1 MPTTLAVVLIM
12 SSHLS
17 SNYHVNSFSPQLIR
31 SSGGSIISSRKITQQ
46 SHVQL
51 FGKRSLV
58 PTESDMEDS
67 QLVSVPLVIDTQSK
81 VTDDII
87 STEESGVT
95 NTTTTTI
102 TTLDDT
108 NESNNS
114 LLKKLFLGIEP
125 TPDVI
130 AIATIYF
137 VEGALGI
144 ARLAQT
150 FLLKDELHLGPAE
163 MSAIMGVLA
172 LPWTIKPLYGFLSD
186 GFPIFGYRRRS
197 YLVLVGIVGFL
208 SYSFLAW
215 GGTGDDI
222 DTNSMALTGIVITLL
237 LSSAS
242 IAFADVVAD
251 GIVVQKTRDASI
263 NDRDSA
269 IAGGLQSV
277 CWGSAS
283 IGGLISAY
291 FSGSLLETMS
301 PRDVFGIASVLPLA
315 VAAISFLIDEKPIAK
330 TTTEVVLNTNGSN
343 GLAPLENEQSSLNG
357 NDITLDEDVDTMSSV
372 QEQISSLWG
381 ALSQPSI
388 YKPVLFIFFWHATP
402 SSDGASLYFLTNE
415 IGLGPEFLG
424 RVRVVTAI
432 SSLFG
437 VWLYNQ
443 YLRTVPIKSVLL
455 WTTLIS
461 VPLGLT
467 QLLLIS
473 HYNRIIGIPDG
484 AFVFGDDAV
493 LSILGKKLCKWER

>member
-1 MPTTLAVVLIM
+1 MNSLATLAVVLI
-12 SSHLS
+12 STSHLS
-17 SNYHVNSFSPQLIR
+17 LNYHVNSFSPQMIR
-31 SSGGSIISSRKITQQ
+31 SSGSSIISSGKITQQ

-81 VTDDII
+81 VTGDVI
-87 STEESGVT
+87 SREESGVT
-95 NTTTTTI
+95 DTTI
-102 TTLDDT
+102 TTLDDV

-114 LLKKLFLGIEP
+114 LLKKIFLGIEP

-186 GFPIFGYRRRS
+186 GFPILGYRRRS

-222 DTNSMALTGIVITLL
+222 NTNGMALTGIVINLL

-263 NDRDSA
+263 NGGNPA

-277 CWGSAS
+277 CW
-283 IGGLISAY
+283 
-291 FSGSLLETMS
+291 
-301 PRDVFGIASVLPLA
+301 
-315 VAAISFLIDEKPIAK
+315 
-330 TTTEVVLNTNGSN
+330 
-343 GLAPLENEQSSLNG
+343 
-357 NDITLDEDVDTMSSV
+357 V
-372 QEQISSLWG
+372 QLQ
-381 ALSQPSI
+381 
-388 YKPVLFIFFWHATP
+388 
-402 SSDGASLYFLTNE
+402 
-415 IGLGPEFLG
+415 
-424 RVRVVTAI
+424 
-432 SSLFG
+432 
-437 VWLYNQ
+437 
-443 YLRTVPIKSVLL
+443 
-455 WTTLIS
+455 
-461 VPLGLT
+461 
-467 QLLLIS
+467 
-473 HYNRIIGIPDG
+473 
-484 AFVFGDDAV
+484 
-493 LSILGKKLCKWER
+493 